1 MTDRRTPEMLA
12 AEVTRKAE
20 NLRPGAD
27 KDHLL
32 REARRLEA
40 MAYAKEWAESPGLQP
55 PMSA

>member
-1 MTDRRTPEMLA
+1 MLA

>member
-12 AEVTRKAE
+12 AELRQKAQ
-20 NLRPGAD
+20 NLRSGAD

-40 MAYAKEWAESPGLQP
+40 MVHAKKWAESPELQP
-55 PMSA
+55 PVG